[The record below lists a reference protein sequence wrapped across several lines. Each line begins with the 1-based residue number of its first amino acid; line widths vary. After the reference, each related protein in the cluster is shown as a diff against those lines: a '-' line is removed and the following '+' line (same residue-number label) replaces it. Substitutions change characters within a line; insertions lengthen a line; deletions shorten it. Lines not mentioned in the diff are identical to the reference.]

1 MRDSRSGTRDSRLS
15 FPLKAACLLSLVFLA
30 AMLAEAAVQQPSTSS
45 PSASDKD
52 GQRVEGLLQRIDCSI
67 RGRVAF
73 VVQTADQTVRM
84 SAPKMQDVEFITYR
98 EDVTG
103 DVKCGPLKE
112 PMRVYLTSRDPSKP
126 GAERVVTAVEFLPK
140 EPL

>member
-1 MRDSRSGTRDSRLS
+1 
-15 FPLKAACLLSLVFLA
+15 
-30 AMLAEAAVQQPSTSS
+30 MLAEAAVQQPSTPS

-52 GQRVEGLLQRIDCSI
+52 GQRVEPIFRKTKADEQRVEGLLQRIDCSI